1 MGSITYKCADN
12 FAARCEGFLN
22 CFDKFPI
29 ASSYSGVV
37 RFVVA
42 QAQVIAGLAFAALKV
57 LQYILDGKIS
67 TLREM
72 KEGFTHCYHG
82 TLNII
87 RAAIA
92 VIPILGNLILW
103 LYDSYVG
110 RMNYPREEIKPG
122 IYPIVRNFRVPL
134 ELITY

>member
-1 MGSITYKCADN
+1 MGSITYKCTDN
-12 FAARCEGFLN
+12 FAAKCEGLLN
-22 CFDKFPI
+22 RFDHFPI

-37 RFVVA
+37 RFIA
-42 QAQVIAGLAFAALKV
+42 AEAQVIAGLAFAALKAFQF
-57 LQYILDGKIS
+57 LLDGKIS
-67 TLREM
+67 SLREM
-72 KEGFTHCYHG
+72 KEGFIHCYHG

-110 RMNYPREEIKPG
+110 RMNYKREELKAGVYPIIKNFQIPRELTA
-122 IYPIVRNFRVPL
+122 N
-134 ELITY
+134 